1 MGAAWY
7 SKKWVTVLLHA
18 AAWLFLFSLPFLLRP
33 SMNNAK
39 PATEEQ
45 HSAIVILRYILNNL
59 IYISFF
65 YLNANLFIP
74 KFIYRRKYKEYAF
87 AMTLSFIFLLLL
99 TWLLIFGILGQQGF
113 NLSGHILFNFFF
125 FLFFFAGSTAYKLIK
140 DRTRA

>member
-1 MGAAWY
+1 MAAWY
-7 SKKWVTVLLHA
+7 SKKWVMILLHA

-33 SMNNAK
+33 SMNNTR

-45 HSAIVILRYILNNL
+45 HTATIILSYILNDL

-74 KFIYRRKYKEYAF
+74 KFIYRRKYKEYAL
-87 AMTLSFIFLLLL
+87 AITLSFILLLFL
-99 TWLLIFGILGQQGF
+99 TWLLIFGIMDRQGF

-125 FLFFFAGSTAYKLIK
+125 FLFFFAGSTAYK
-140 DRTRA
+140 